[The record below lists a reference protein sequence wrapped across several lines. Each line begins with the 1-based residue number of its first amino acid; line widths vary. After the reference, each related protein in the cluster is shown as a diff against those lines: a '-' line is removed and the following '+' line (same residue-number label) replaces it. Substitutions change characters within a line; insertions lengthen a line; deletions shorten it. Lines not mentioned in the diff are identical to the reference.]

1 MSLPSQLDTAAVART
16 DEVREWAVTAAR
28 AASDK
33 SGNDTIVLA
42 VGAVLAITDAFVI
55 TSGANPRQ
63 VRTIVEEVELRVKQA
78 GGPPPGRIEGLDDA
92 RWVLMDYGD
101 FVVHVMI
108 EEARELYALERL
120 WGDGEVWVWE
130 ERRPAGVAAGE

>member
-1 MSLPSQLDTAAVART
+1 MSAGASLDDVRAWAA
-16 DEVREWAVTAAR
+16 TAAR

-33 SGNDTIVLA
+33 QGQDTIVLA

-63 VRTIVEEVELRVKQA
+63 VRTIVEAVEEAVKLS
-78 GGPPPGRIEGLDDA
+78 GGPAPTRIEGLADA

-101 FVVHVMI
+101 FVVHVMA

-120 WGDGEVWVWE
+120 WGDGEIWEWE
-130 ERRPAGVAAGE
+130 ERQPAGV